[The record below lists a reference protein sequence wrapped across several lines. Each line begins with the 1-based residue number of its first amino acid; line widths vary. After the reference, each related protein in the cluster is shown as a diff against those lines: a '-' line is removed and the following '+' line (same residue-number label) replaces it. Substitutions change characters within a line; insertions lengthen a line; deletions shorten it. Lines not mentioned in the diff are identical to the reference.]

1 MCIDYCAL
9 NKITIK
15 NNYPMPCIDDLLDQ
29 LNGTNYLC
37 QINLKQG
44 YYLIKITKKIVEKM
58 IIKVI
63 KIDVT

>member
-29 LNGTNYLC
+29 LNGTNQLC
-37 QINLKQG
+37 QLNLNQG